1 MKTRYFISFFVL
13 AAICCIGLFYNP
25 EQVLATLSNVNPA
38 DIAWVLTAAGLVL
51 LMTPGLSFFY
61 GGMVGKNT
69 ISNLEVRAKNKSN
82 LDDTLDVFPCHCIGG
97 ISGMILTGVFAKD
110 VGLYYGHTTTFYYH
124 KVALVIVSVYTFVG
138 SYILYKII
146 DKIVPLRVSLQ
157 NEIDRL
163 DFTLHGETYK
173 LKKNNC

>member
-1 MKTRYFISFFVL
+1 
-13 AAICCIGLFYNP
+13 
-25 EQVLATLSNVNPA
+25 
-38 DIAWVLTAAGLVL
+38 
-51 LMTPGLSFFY
+51 
-61 GGMVGKNT
+61 
-69 ISNLEVRAKNKSN
+69 
-82 LDDTLDVFPCHCIGG
+82 
-97 ISGMILTGVFAKD
+97 MILTGVFAKD

-173 LKKNNC
+173 LKKTIANGNGNS